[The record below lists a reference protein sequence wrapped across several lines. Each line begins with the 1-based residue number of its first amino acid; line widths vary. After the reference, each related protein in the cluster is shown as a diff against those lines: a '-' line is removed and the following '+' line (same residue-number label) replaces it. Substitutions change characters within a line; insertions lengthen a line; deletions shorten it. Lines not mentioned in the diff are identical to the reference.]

1 MVASWVENTTLRGC
15 VLATDDGVT
24 MTTVDGINIAYFQGP
39 KILKVLFNRR
49 RSICLRPLPP
59 ISMLQVSSVL
69 SRVFGPVYAI
79 YILDWQGVPQRRG
92 ASKSTFCITGNIE
105 IGGKG
110 ESWTWNR
117 KHTNWSRKKTHGK
130 YMEYLFRPPLGAT
143 DFVRLFNKH
152 TKRAARK
159 NNQQYNVAAAKLL
172 RDRSAWPG
180 NVVGHLRWAASSS
193 LSGRPRWASSGV
205 EHLRGRLDHR

>member
-49 RSICLRPLPP
+49 RSICLRPSPP

-79 YILDWQGVPQRRG
+79 YIPD
-92 ASKSTFCITGNIE
+92 
-105 IGGKG
+105 
-110 ESWTWNR
+110 
-117 KHTNWSRKKTHGK
+117 
-130 YMEYLFRPPLGAT
+130 
-143 DFVRLFNKH
+143 
-152 TKRAARK
+152 
-159 NNQQYNVAAAKLL
+159 
-172 RDRSAWPG
+172 
-180 NVVGHLRWAASSS
+180 
-193 LSGRPRWASSGV
+193 
-205 EHLRGRLDHR
+205 